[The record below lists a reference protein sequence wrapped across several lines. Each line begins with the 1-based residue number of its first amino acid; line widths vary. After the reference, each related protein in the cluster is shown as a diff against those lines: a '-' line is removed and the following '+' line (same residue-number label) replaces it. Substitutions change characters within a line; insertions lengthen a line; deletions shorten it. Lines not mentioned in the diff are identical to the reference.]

1 MLNINLNKNTCMK
14 ILIILFI
21 LVSSLVQ
28 KTKSNFHYNISL
40 LTSGFF
46 NKLLLFIFVI
56 LLSFDNYMLGIF
68 AFILVSSIL
77 YVDPETIQEGFISAA
92 NEHYHNYN

>member
-1 MLNINLNKNTCMK
+1 MLSLNLTKNNCIK
-14 ILIILFI
+14 ILIVLFI
-21 LVSSLVQ
+21 LLSSVVQ

-40 LTSGFF
+40 ITQGYF
-46 NKLLLFIFVI
+46 NKLLLIAFVV

-68 AFILVSSIL
+68 SFILVSTIL

-92 NEHYHNYN
+92 NNYYRYQ